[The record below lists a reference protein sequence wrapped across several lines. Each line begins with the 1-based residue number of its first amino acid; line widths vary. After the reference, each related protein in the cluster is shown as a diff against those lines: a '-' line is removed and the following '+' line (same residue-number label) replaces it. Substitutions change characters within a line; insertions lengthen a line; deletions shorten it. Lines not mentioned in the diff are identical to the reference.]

1 MNQETIKWIKEILD
15 SIEISIIER
24 FHAGT
29 LKLGDQKTLSN
40 MIGDILEMATEYT
53 SPENQLMETLTQ
65 NLEKVQ
71 IILSNRIFVEDVG
84 LLSDCVVPIKRSLDE
99 LERNQYIAAAFQLDV
114 QAVMPLMEQLI
125 AKQEEIRQTF
135 QKAVDIDYSIIG
147 EPSELTL
154 QALEAY
160 HFEIANKQV
169 VAVNSMEVNSME
181 VNQEASGV
189 GKTKEKEPLKTI
201 REAMESLP
209 EGEKREYLHMS
220 SNNREEFINATKFLK
235 EKGGRFDQEVKAW
248 YIEPGKISRE
258 EMNTHKMGEYL
269 QIALQG
275 KEQFRETLSFLKEN
289 GARFDKNRESW
300 YLTPESSQE
309 KIKDYLNRQFSEKKS
324 VLSKLDHN
332 KGKLEKGEKQH
343 QKERDESQR

>member
-29 LKLGDQKTLSN
+29 LKRGDQKTLSN

-84 LLSDCVVPIKRSLDE
+84 LLSDGVVAIKRSLDE

-135 QKAVDIDYSIIG
+135 QKAVDIDYSIMG

-160 HFEIANKQV
+160 HFKIANKQV
-169 VAVNSMEVNSME
+169 VSVKSMEA
-181 VNQEASGV
+181 NQEVSGV
-189 GKTKEKEPLKTI
+189 GKTKEKEPTKTI
-201 REAMESLP
+201 REAMES
-209 EGEKREYLHMS
+209 
-220 SNNREEFINATKFLK
+220 LK

-248 YIEPGKISRE
+248 YIEPDKISRE
-258 EMNTHKMGEYL
+258 EMNAHKMGEYL

-289 GARFDKNRESW
+289 GARFDKNREGW

-309 KIKDYLNRQFSEKKS
+309 KIKDYLNRQFAEKKS

-332 KGKLEKGEKQH
+332 KGKIEKGEKQH
-343 QKERDESQR
+343 QKERDEPQR

>member
-29 LKLGDQKTLSN
+29 LKRGDQKTLSN

-84 LLSDCVVPIKRSLDE
+84 LLSDGVVAIKRSLDE

-135 QKAVDIDYSIIG
+135 QKAVDIDYSIMG
-147 EPSELTL
+147 EPSELIL

-160 HFEIANKQV
+160 HFKIANKQV
-169 VAVNSMEVNSME
+169 VSVKSMEA
-181 VNQEASGV
+181 NQEVSGV
-189 GKTKEKEPLKTI
+189 GKTKEKEPTKTI

-209 EGEKREYLHMS
+209 AGERREYLHIS
-220 SNNREEFINATKFLK
+220 SDNRDEFINTTKFLK

-248 YIEPGKISRE
+248 YIEPDKISRE
-258 EMNTHKMGEYL
+258 EMNAHKMGEYL

-289 GARFDKNRESW
+289 GARFDKNREGW

-309 KIKDYLNRQFSEKKS
+309 KIKDYLNRQFAEKKS

-332 KGKLEKGEKQH
+332 KGKIEKGEKQH
-343 QKERDESQR
+343 QKERDEPQR